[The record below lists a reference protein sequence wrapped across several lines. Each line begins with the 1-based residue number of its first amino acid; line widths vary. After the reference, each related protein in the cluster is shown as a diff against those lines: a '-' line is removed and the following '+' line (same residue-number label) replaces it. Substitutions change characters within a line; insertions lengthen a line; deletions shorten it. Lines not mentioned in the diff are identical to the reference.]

1 MDQQPQTPPNWRRII
16 LAFAQKHGKT
26 DIVSNVA
33 LAALLNHPQGAAL
46 IAEFLKSTGITA
58 VPVDIQND
66 ARLYVIHGEAKYLYT
81 SGKNH
86 RFADNVELALRDSE
100 TEGNMSLIKL
110 LRRLITKSNI
120 AASIWRYINISP
132 DSLSVFLDQ
141 KITTPMVGQASPAP
155 APAHTTTPTPA
166 PTPAAPSRPNL
177 MSVEKKPMHPDDILT
192 ALSDAAPGQYHV
204 AAAIS
209 ELLSLQSAD
218 LLPGPSIAPS
228 IMLLGA
234 PDSGQT
240 QLVRALAGI
249 YCPDKQA
256 AGTEAKAKNTE
267 ANILTID
274 GASYNLDHHVAGL
287 CGAPGEYRGSE
298 NGGIIANF
306 LAKPGPKIVYIVN
319 LDLAHTNVQNFIN
332 GVIRGETTQD
342 KNGKKFHAQDAIF
355 VFSVTAI
362 NEEAS
367 AQPTPRE
374 RDQCLY
380 RLVRRDLG
388 DVLVDAMHHVGI
400 LKPLQGGAA
409 FALIKAQ
416 MARFTEN
423 LAKRQVT
430 LVVDDPVIKHLAQE
444 FSSGR
449 KADEEITPA
458 QVEGFLTEIFALPI
472 ALRMQAGDILPG
484 QTITPSFTRDGL
496 VLDAPTNA
504 TAETIARI
512 RAANAGS
519 PQRKT
524 STPPPGHK
532 PPQKERE
539 A

>member
-16 LAFAQKHGKT
+16 LAFAQKYGKT

-46 IAEFLKSTGITA
+46 IVEFLASTGVTA
-58 VPVDIQND
+58 DPVEIQHD
-66 ARLYVIHGEAKYLYT
+66 AVLYMSGPAKHLYT
-81 SGKNH
+81 SGKNY
-86 RFADNVELALRDSE
+86 RFADNVEVALRDTE

-120 AASIWRYINISP
+120 VASIWRNMRLNTEP
-132 DSLSVFLDQ
+132 LSLFLDQ
-141 KITTPMVGQASPAP
+141 KITTPMVGQTSPAP
-155 APAHTTTPTPA
+155 TSTPASTPA

-177 MSVEKKPMHPDDILT
+177 MSVEKKPMHPNDILT

-240 QLVRALAGI
+240 QLVRTLAGI

-256 AGTEAKAKNTE
+256 AGTEAKAKNPE

-298 NGGIIANF
+298 NGGIIPNF

-342 KNGKKFHAQDAIF
+342 KNGKKFNAGEAIF

-362 NEEAS
+362 NEEAA

-388 DVLVDAMHHVGI
+388 DVLVDAMHRVCV

-416 MARFTEN
+416 MARFAEN

-430 LVVDDPVIKHLAQE
+430 LVVDAPVIKHLAQE

-449 KADEEITPA
+449 KADEEITPT